1 MRMNNR
7 YDEIME
13 LPHHVSKTRPQMP
26 LSDRAAQFAPFAAL
40 TGYDSAIKETG
51 RLTDER
57 IELDEE
63 ALTALDRKYQLL
75 MDTLDDAPEVTI
87 IYFQPDERKA
97 GGQYV
102 SATGTV
108 KKVDT
113 LAGESSCRTA
123 QGFRWT
129 ASMTCAFSFGNHG
142 AVVKDP
148 HNWKMAEMRFRI
160 SAIQRVKKPRRV
172 CRPQTA
178 KKYNHFLSRH
188 VRERKYFSGCQCGI
202 CPS

>member
-26 LSDRAAQFAPFAAL
+26 MSDRAAQFAPFAAL

-63 ALTALDRKYQLL
+63 ALTALNRKYQLL

-113 LAGESSCRTA
+113 
-123 QGFRWT
+123 
-129 ASMTCAFSFGNHG
+129 FGRQIILQDG
-142 AVVKDP
+142 TRIPLDSVYDL
-148 HNWKMAEMRFRI
+148 RF
-160 SAIQRVKKPRRV
+160 
-172 CRPQTA
+172 
-178 KKYNHFLSRH
+178 
-188 VRERKYFSGCQCGI
+188 
-202 CPS
+202 